1 MGNMIKNILFDFDGV
16 IIDSMPTKT
25 EGFRKIFS
33 DFEPEAVQKI
43 LDYNNLNG
51 GLSRYVKIRYFFEEI
66 LSSSI
71 EENEVLRYA
80 DDFSKIVKKELTN
93 KELLIAEVV
102 DFLQRNHKNYR
113 LHIVSGADEKELQ
126 YLCKELGVDQ
136 YFLSIHGSPT
146 HKNDL
151 VKQLLEKHKYDL
163 SETILIGDSIN
174 DHEAA
179 EVNKIGFYGYNNPD
193 LKAVTANYLEK
204 INDVFH

>member
-1 MGNMIKNILFDFDGV
+1 MIKNILFDFDGV

-80 DDFSKIVKKELTN
+80 DNFSKIVKKELTN

-151 VKQLLEKHKYDL
+151 VKQLLEQHKYDL

-204 INDVFH
+204 INDIFH

>member
-1 MGNMIKNILFDFDGV
+1 MIKNILFDFDGV

-146 HKNDL
+146 TKTEL
-151 VKQLLEKHKYDL
+151 VQQLLEKHKYDL